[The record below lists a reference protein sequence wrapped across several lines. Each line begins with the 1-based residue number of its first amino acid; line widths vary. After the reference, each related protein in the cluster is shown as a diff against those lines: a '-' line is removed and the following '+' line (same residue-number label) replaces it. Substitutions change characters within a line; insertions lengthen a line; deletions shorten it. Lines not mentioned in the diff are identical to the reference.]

1 MKSWRTS
8 YLTDLLALA
17 DPTLAL
23 ADQRVGV
30 DRGQLGAS
38 LSIQMAFLP

>member
-8 YLTDLLALA
+8 HITDSLALA
-17 DPTLAL
+17 DPSPAL